1 MFKLYDRIRHWFKE
15 RHIRRMVR
23 KCEEL
28 KFQTGKQQFLI
39 YLNTGKLV
47 IVNRRYID
55 AFNKMYAGKARKM
68 EYIDLCKI
76 AIYKT
81 K

>member
-1 MFKLYDRIRHWFKE
+1 MFKLYDSIRHWFKV

-47 IVNRRYID
+47 IVDRRYID